1 MAEPVPGGL
10 RPAAG
15 PGGLTS
21 PDPVTAP
28 PRPSATRHHATHDPP
43 ARFPDEPAEPGER
56 PDQHARRKPQDH
68 LRSARCP
75 GNDQLS
81 LRGGLRLSE
90 GYRRG
95 EDYAFVSWDGYVK
108 KEALWAR
115 SLAKAVRP

>member
-43 ARFPDEPAEPGER
+43 ARFPDEPQNPVSGQTSTPAGNHKITFAL
-56 PDQHARRKPQDH
+56 PDARETI
-68 LRSARCP
+68 S
-75 GNDQLS
+75 
-81 LRGGLRLSE
+81 
-90 GYRRG
+90 
-95 EDYAFVSWDGYVK
+95 
-108 KEALWAR
+108 
-115 SLAKAVRP
+115 